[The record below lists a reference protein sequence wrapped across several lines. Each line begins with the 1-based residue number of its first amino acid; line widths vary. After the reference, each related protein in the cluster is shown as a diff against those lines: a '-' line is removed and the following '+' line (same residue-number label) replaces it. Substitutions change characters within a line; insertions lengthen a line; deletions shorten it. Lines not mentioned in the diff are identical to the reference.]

1 MIRFSDILDQ
11 LHTYLPDADTGL
23 LEKAYVYSAK
33 VHAGQKR
40 LSGEP
45 YLSHPLEVAHI
56 LAQMKLDTASIAA
69 GLLHDTIEDTL
80 TTMEDLKDMF
90 GEDVAMI
97 VDGVTKLSKI
107 HFETKLQKQA
117 ENIRK
122 MILAMSRD
130 IRVILVKLADRLHN
144 MRTLEHQKP
153 EKQIL
158 IARETMDIYAPLAS
172 RLGIDW
178 IKREL
183 EDLSFMY
190 LYPLEYKELKEA
202 IEQKLGQKKTYIE
215 EVKDFLAKKMGEYG
229 FSCKVLGRPK
239 HLYSIFR
246 KMQQRQLP
254 LDQIYDLIAFRI
266 ILKNTKECYE
276 ALGIVHSLWKPI
288 PGRFKDYIS
297 LPKANGYQSLHT
309 TVIGPDGERMEI
321 QIRTEEMDLVAREGI
336 AAHWLYKEGKILN
349 KDQQKSF
356 GWLEQLV
363 EWQRELHD
371 PKEFLESV
379 KMDLFPNAIWV
390 FTPKSD
396 VKELPKGATP
406 VDFAYAIHT
415 DIGHHC
421 AGARVNG
428 QLVPLKHELQNGDIV
443 DIITSPHHK
452 PSRDWLKFVK
462 TSKAATRIHNW
473 LKQEEKEKSIALG
486 KEICAKEFKKYRL
499 DLNEVL
505 KKQWPELARGFSAVS
520 LKTPDDLFMAIG
532 TGKLSAIQV
541 VKKLLK
547 EGPASAKEQALATK
561 TDIQSPEVEAALGI
575 SQEKTPTK
583 KGYGNAVMID
593 GVDDIM
599 THLGRC
605 CNPLPNDEIIG
616 YITRGRG
623 LTIHRTT
630 CPNVK
635 NMDPDRKI
643 EVSWSSVKNKSQKY
657 PARIVVVTRDKQG
670 MLATISNAISSTNT
684 NILDGRVTTNPDQT
698 AVFHFLL
705 EITDNNHLQNLF
717 AAIKKCE
724 GVLRVMRASK

>member
-11 LHTYLPDADTGL
+11 VHSYLPEANSAL

-45 YLSHPLEVAHI
+45 YLSHPLEVAYI
-56 LAQMKLDTASIAA
+56 LAQMKLDIASIAA
-69 GLLHDTIEDTL
+69 GLLHDTLEDTL
-80 TTMEDLKDMF
+80 TTLEDLKNMF

-107 HFETKLQKQA
+107 KFETKLQKQA

-130 IRVILVKLADRLHN
+130 IRVLLVKLADRLHN

-153 EKQIL
+153 EKQLL

-190 LYPLEYKELKEA
+190 LYPIEYKELKET
-202 IEQKLGQKKTYIE
+202 IEKRLGQKKTYIE

-254 LDQIYDLIAFRI
+254 LEQIYDLIAFRI

-336 AAHWLYKEGKILN
+336 AAHWLYKEGNIITKE
-349 KDQQKSF
+349 KQHAF

-363 EWQRELHD
+363 EWQQELHD

-379 KMDLFPNAIWV
+379 KMDLFPNSIWV
-390 FTPKSD
+390 FTPKGD
-396 VKELPKGATP
+396 IKELPKGATP

-462 TSKAATRIHNW
+462 TSKASTRIHNW
-473 LKQEEKEKSIALG
+473 LKQEEKEKSIAIG
-486 KEICAKEFKKYRL
+486 KEICSKEFKKHRL

-505 KKQWPELARGFSAVS
+505 KKQWNELSKAFSAVS
-520 LKTPDDLFMAIG
+520 LKTPEDMFMAIG
-532 TGKLSAIQV
+532 TGKLSAVQV
-541 VKKLLK
+541 VKKVLK
-547 EGPASAKEQALATK
+547 EDLISTKESIESKPDLQGTTQELIEGIQPEKITK
-561 TDIQSPEVEAALGI
+561 TRTS
-575 SQEKTPTK
+575 
-583 KGYGNAVMID
+583 NAVIIN
-593 GVDDIM
+593 GVDDVM

-635 NMDPDRKI
+635 NMDPERKI
-643 EVSWSSVKNKSQKY
+643 EVSWSAVKNKAQKY
-657 PARIVVVTRDKQG
+657 PARIVVITHDKQG
-670 MLATISNAISSTNT
+670 MLATISNAISATNT

-705 EITDNNHLQNLF
+705 EITDNQHLQNVF
-717 AAIKKCE
+717 AAIKKCD
-724 GVLRVMRASK
+724 GVIRVMRASK

>member
-11 LHTYLPDADTGL
+11 LHTYLPDAGTGL

-33 VHAGQKR
+33 IHAGQKR

-45 YLSHPLEVAHI
+45 YLSHPLAVAHI
-56 LAQMKLDTASIAA
+56 LAQMKLDIASIAA

-80 TTMEDLKDMF
+80 TTLDDLKEMF

-107 HFETKLQKQA
+107 HFENKLQKQA

-153 EKQIL
+153 EKQML
-158 IARETMDIYAPLAS
+158 IARETIDIYAPLAS

-190 LYPLEYKELKEA
+190 LYPLEYNELKET
-202 IEQKLGQKKTYIE
+202 IEQKLGQKKTYLE
-215 EVKDFLAKKMGEYG
+215 EIKDFLAKKMGEYG

-309 TVIGPDGERMEI
+309 TVIGPDGDRMEI

-336 AAHWLYKEGKILN
+336 AAHWLYKEGNIVTKE
-349 KDQQKSF
+349 KQKAF
-356 GWLEQLV
+356 GWLEQLM
-363 EWQRELHD
+363 EWQQELHD

-390 FTPKSD
+390 FTPKGD

-428 QLVPLKHELQNGDIV
+428 QLVPLKHELQNGDIIE
-443 DIITSPHHK
+443 IITSPHHK

-462 TSKAATRIHNW
+462 TSKATTRINNW
-473 LKQEEKEKSIALG
+473 LKQEEKEKSIAIG
-486 KEICAKEFKKYRL
+486 KEICSKEFRKHRL
-499 DLNEVL
+499 DLNDVL
-505 KKQWPELARGFSAVS
+505 KRQGDELPRAFSGISV
-520 LKTPDDLFMAIG
+520 KTPDDLFMAIG
-532 TGKLSAIQV
+532 TGKLSAVQV

-547 EGPASAKEQALATK
+547 EGAADSKGQMTAAK
-561 TDIQSPEVEAALGI
+561 TDLQETGHEGIQGPPGEKALK
-575 SQEKTPTK
+575 EKTS
-583 KGYGNAVMID
+583 NAVIID
-593 GVDDIM
+593 GVDNVV
-599 THLGRC
+599 THLGKC

-630 CPNVK
+630 CTNVK

-643 EVSWSSVKNKSQKY
+643 EVSWSSVKNKTQKY
-657 PARIVVVTRDKQG
+657 PTRIIVITRDKQG
-670 MLATISNAISSTNT
+670 MLATISNAISATNT

-698 AVFHFLL
+698 AIFHFVL

-717 AAIKKCE
+717 AAIKKCD
-724 GVLRVMRASK
+724 GVMRVMRASK